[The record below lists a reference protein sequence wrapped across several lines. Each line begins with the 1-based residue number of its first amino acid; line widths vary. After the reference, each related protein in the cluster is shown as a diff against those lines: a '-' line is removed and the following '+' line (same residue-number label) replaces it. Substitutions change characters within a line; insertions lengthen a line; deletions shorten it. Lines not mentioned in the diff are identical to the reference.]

1 MKTVLLD
8 KKQFSKKFE
17 RSLRILAFLDVFPR
31 LSSDLDWSLFIKR
44 FLVENI
50 VYCVLDFNLC
60 RNLFLLKLQTCSMHL
75 S

>member
-17 RSLRILAFLDVFPR
+17 RSLRILSFLDVFPR

-60 RNLFLLKLQTCSMHL
+60 WNLFLLNLRTCSMHL

>member
-17 RSLRILAFLDVFPR
+17 RSLRILGFLDVFPR

-50 VYCVLDFNLC
+50 VYCGVRF
-60 RNLFLLKLQTCSMHL
+60 
-75 S
+75 

>member
-17 RSLRILAFLDVFPR
+17 RSLRILGFLDVLPR

-60 RNLFLLKLQTCSMHL
+60 WNLFLLKLRTCSMHL